1 MSGFRNIL
9 HLCTSKTE
17 KEAVRTDPITPNRP
31 IIPRNKASAQNDLAP
46 KKASFRN
53 VSPESSSS
61 IESASPKGNT
71 SEPKT
76 EHPPLRINKTST
88 PTNLGGNIK
97 GFGAADPHMT
107 HDKSTELTGM
117 GAAGSHSALF
127 GLISDGHEKNKA
139 TYSSS
144 KPEPAHGAED
154 HTSGDGPAALVTV
167 APVRVG
173 MSDGDMLEHHG
184 TSTVD
189 DSKVD
194 DELLARRAAANTS
207 IARDGI
213 SSRRNSI
220 SGEAGTCGCDA
231 DGRA

>member
-1 MSGFRNIL
+1 
-9 HLCTSKTE
+9 
-17 KEAVRTDPITPNRP
+17 
-31 IIPRNKASAQNDLAP
+31 
-46 KKASFRN
+46 
-53 VSPESSSS
+53 
-61 IESASPKGNT
+61 
-71 SEPKT
+71 
-76 EHPPLRINKTST
+76 
-88 PTNLGGNIK
+88 
-97 GFGAADPHMT
+97 
-107 HDKSTELTGM
+107 M

-154 HTSGDGPAALVTV
+154 HTASSGDGPAALVTV

-173 MSDGDMLEHHG
+173 MSDGDMLENHA

-189 DSKVD
+189 DSKAD
-194 DELLARRAAANTS
+194 DELLAGRAAANTS

-220 SGEAGTCGCDA
+220 SGEAGTCGCVA